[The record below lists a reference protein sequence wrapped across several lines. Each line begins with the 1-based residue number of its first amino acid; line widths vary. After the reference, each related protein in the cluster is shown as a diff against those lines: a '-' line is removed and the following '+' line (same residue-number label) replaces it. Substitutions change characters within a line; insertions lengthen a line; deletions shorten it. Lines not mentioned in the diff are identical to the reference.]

1 MRPRRAS
8 VSNGVVNRP
17 MRLSPQAILLAVLA
31 VIGFWMVGSL
41 VQEVSLDRSLSHQA
55 GQLRDQNAAIAATNQ
70 DYQRDIA
77 AVSSG
82 AAAEEEA
89 RRDGYARS
97 DEHLY
102 IIATPPPPPA
112 APPSR
117 QHATS
122 LTGPAAVIQAVWHFL
137 TRRSG

>member
-8 VSNGVVNRP
+8 VSNGVVNRR
-17 MRLSPQAILLAVLA
+17 MRLSPQAILLAIVV

-55 GQLRDQNAAIAATNQ
+55 SQLRDQNAAIAATNQ
-70 DYQRDIA
+70 DYRRDIA

-97 DEHLY
+97 DERLY
-102 IIATPPPPPA
+102 IIATPPPPT
-112 APPSR
+112 APPGGQRGS
-117 QHATS
+117 S
-122 LTGPAAVIQAVWHFL
+122 PSGPAAAFQAVWHFL
-137 TRRSG
+137 THRSE

>member
-1 MRPRRAS
+1 MRPRKAS
-8 VSNGVVNRP
+8 VSNGVVNRR
-17 MRLSPQAILLAVLA
+17 MRLSPRAILLAIMA

-41 VQEVSLDRSLSHQA
+41 IQEVSLDRSLSDQA
-55 GQLRDQNAAIAATNQ
+55 SRLRDQNAAIAATNQ
-70 DYQRDIA
+70 SYQRDIA

-102 IIATPPPPPA
+102 IIATPPPSA
-112 APPSR
+112 GPPSG
-117 QHATS
+117 QHVNS
-122 LTGPAAVIQAVWHFL
+122 PSGPAAAIQTVWQFL
-137 TRRSG
+137 TRRSS

>member
-8 VSNGVVNRP
+8 VSNGVVNRR

-41 VQEVSLDRSLSHQA
+41 VQELSLDRSLSHQA
-55 GQLRDQNAAIAATNQ
+55 SQLRDQNAAIAATNQ

-102 IIATPPPPPA
+102 IIATPPPPA

-117 QHATS
+117 PHANS
-122 LTGPAAVIQAVWHFL
+122 QTGPAAVIQAVWHFL
-137 TRRSG
+137 TRQSG

>member
-8 VSNGVVNRP
+8 VSNGVVNRR
-17 MRLSPQAILLAVLA
+17 MRLSPRAILLAIMA
-31 VIGFWMVGSL
+31 VIGCWMVGSL
-41 VQEVSLDRSLSHQA
+41 IQEVSLDRSLSHQA
-55 GQLRDQNAAIAATNQ
+55 SQLRDQNAAIAATNQ
-70 DYQRDIA
+70 NYQRDIA

-102 IIATPPPPPA
+102 IIATPPPPA
-112 APPSR
+112 GPPSGQR
-117 QHATS
+117 AS
-122 LTGPAAVIQAVWHFL
+122 SASGPAAAIQAVWHFL
-137 TRRSG
+137 TRRST

>member
-1 MRPRRAS
+1 MRHRRAS
-8 VSNGVVNRP
+8 VSNGVVNRR
-17 MRLSPQAILLAVLA
+17 MRLSPQAILLAIMA
-31 VIGFWMVGSL
+31 VIGFWMLGSL

-55 GQLRDQNAAIAATNQ
+55 GQLRDQNAAIAATNH

-77 AVSSG
+77 AISSG

-102 IIATPPPPPA
+102 IIATPPPPA
-112 APPSR
+112 APPGV
-117 QHATS
+117 QHVNS
-122 LTGPAAVIQAVWHFL
+122 PSGPAAVIQAVWHFL

>member
-1 MRPRRAS
+1 
-8 VSNGVVNRP
+8 
-17 MRLSPQAILLAVLA
+17 MRLSPQAILLAIIA

-55 GQLRDQNAAIAATNQ
+55 SQLRDQNAAIAATNQ
-70 DYQRDIA
+70 DYRRDIA

-97 DEHLY
+97 DERLY
-102 IIATPPPPPA
+102 IIATPPPPTT
-112 APPSR
+112 PPSGQR
-117 QHATS
+117 AS
-122 LTGPAAVIQAVWHFL
+122 SPSGPGAVFQAVWHFL